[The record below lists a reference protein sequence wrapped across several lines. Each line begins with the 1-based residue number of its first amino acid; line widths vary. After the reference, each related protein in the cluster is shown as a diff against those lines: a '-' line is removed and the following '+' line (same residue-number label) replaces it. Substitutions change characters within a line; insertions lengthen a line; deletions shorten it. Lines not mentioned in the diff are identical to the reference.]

1 MVGRKKDLAAKSE
14 DLTKLADDL
23 GAMQEYLTRQVKR
36 MDGLVDEIEEGW
48 QGPAAAE
55 YRKLHHSVAEDA
67 VRIRE
72 VMKKLEEAVRLSRD
86 GFTETE
92 LEVLARMR
100 AVHVDVEAE
109 ADKLSTPAEVPPTR
123 PRSGLDRL

>member
-1 MVGRKKDLAAKSE
+1 MVGQKKDLAAKHE

-23 GAMQEYLTRQVKR
+23 HTMQSHLTRQVER
-36 MDGLVDEIEEGW
+36 MDRLVDEIEEGW
-48 QGPAAAE
+48 QGPAAVE

-72 VMKKLEEAVRLSRD
+72 VMKNLEEAVRLSRD

-100 AVHVDVEAE
+100 AVHVDVQAE
-109 ADKLSTPAEVPPTR
+109 ADKLSTPAEVPSAR